1 MMPSSA
7 AITSTTMS
15 VTLAPRARMA
25 VKAAWPGVDEGDLR
39 SIMLDAI
46 SADVLRDPTGFA
58 SRDARL
64 ANRVQERGL
73 PMIYVSHER
82 DNGTARLKFLFLFN
96 DRRRRR
102 HDHLF
107 HFVNA
112 GALFA
117 ALLFQNEPMILRDLG
132 REVRFDCLVD
142 VCKNVIRH

>member
-1 MMPSSA
+1 
-7 AITSTTMS
+7 
-15 VTLAPRARMA
+15 
-25 VKAAWPGVDEGDLR
+25 
-39 SIMLDAI
+39 MLDAV

-82 DNGTARLKFLFLFN
+82 DDGTARLKFLFLFN